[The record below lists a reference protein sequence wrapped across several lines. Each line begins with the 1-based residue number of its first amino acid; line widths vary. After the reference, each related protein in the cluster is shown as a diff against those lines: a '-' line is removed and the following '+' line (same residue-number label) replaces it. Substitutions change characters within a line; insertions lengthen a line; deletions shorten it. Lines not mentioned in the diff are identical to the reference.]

1 MYQGQTLTLYKHW
14 SYYLFNAYLGLL
26 IWLPLPFASKSVLA
40 TSVFNLV
47 ILCISLT
54 VLIKSWKSPQKLPE
68 ALNKAVIP
76 LTAFS
81 IYCCWL
87 FVQIVSGI
95 SINPFRS
102 EHQLLLSVTY
112 VQLFFL
118 TLLLV
123 NTRERLQKLLYVLV
137 ACGVFQSLYGS
148 MMMLSGTEKVW
159 WLDKVR
165 HIGSATGTF
174 MNRNQFANY
183 LVICLACGCGLL
195 IGSQRSINN
204 YHWRHIL
211 RRIIGWL
218 LSGSGW
224 LRMLL
229 AVIVIGIVLSH
240 SRMGNTSLFFGLTF
254 TGLLWLWR
262 RKESRKNA
270 FILIGSLL
278 VIDTFIVGTWFGL
291 DKVIDRLESTKMQ
304 NTSQWI
310 QQTNTNPDNTT
321 QRASSVNVAAEV
333 RAPSQSFQDNE
344 LRDSALPDLM
354 TMATQ
359 HWLTGIGAGN
369 FSTGFTQYSKTKTP
383 LFINE
388 AHFDELQFLV
398 ESGITGII
406 LLAIA
411 VSFCAYQGMR
421 ALMNSR
427 SRFLQG
433 AGFAVTMSILASMIH
448 SVVEFNFQ
456 VPATASLFIVML
468 AIGIIARTLPDKS
481 ASKS

>member
-1 MYQGQTLTLYKHW
+1 MILYKHW

-26 IWLPLPFASKSVLA
+26 IWLPLPFASKSILA

-54 VLIKSWKSPQKLPE
+54 ALIKSWQSPQKVPP
-68 ALNKAVIP
+68 ALRKAAIP
-76 LTAFS
+76 LAAFA
-81 IYCCWL
+81 IYCGWL
-87 FVQIVSGI
+87 LVQIMSGI

-102 EHQLLLSVTY
+102 EQQLLLSVTY

-148 MMMLSGTEKVW
+148 LMMLSGTEKVW

-291 DKVIDRLESTKMQ
+291 DKVIERLEGTKMH

-310 QQTNTNPDNTT
+310 QQTTVNPDSTT
-321 QRASSVNVAAEV
+321 RSEQPPKLAE
-333 RAPSQSFQDNE
+333 AIQSPSQSFQDNE

-398 ESGITGII
+398 ESGIAGVI
-406 LLAIA
+406 LLTII
-411 VSFCAYQGMR
+411 VCFCAFQGLR
-421 ALMNSR
+421 ALMYSR

-433 AGFAVTMSILASMIH
+433 AGFAVTMSVLASTIH

-456 VPATASLFIVML
+456 VPATASLFIVVL